1 MGTETEVAMKVFVRY
16 SFEIE
21 LPEEMAD
28 SMPEDKAKELAR
40 ELAQNIN
47 FQEVQ
52 RAYTR
57 GNGIGVDVYITKIR
71 STSIE
76 DW

>member
-1 MGTETEVAMKVFVRY
+1 VKVLVSY

-21 LPEEMAD
+21 LPEEVAD
-28 SMPEDKAKELAR
+28 SMPELQAKELAR

-57 GNGIGVDVYITKIR
+57 HGAIGVDVYITKIR
-71 STSIE
+71 STRIE

>member
-1 MGTETEVAMKVFVRY
+1 MKILVSY

-21 LPEEMAD
+21 LPDELVD
-28 SMPEDKAKELAR
+28 SMPFLQAEELAR

-52 RAYTR
+52 RAYTKEKKY
-57 GNGIGVDVYITKIR
+57 GSDVYITKIR
-71 STSIE
+71 STRIE

>member
-1 MGTETEVAMKVFVRY
+1 MKVFVRY

>member
-1 MGTETEVAMKVFVRY
+1 MGRAEKEVKVYVRY

-21 LPEEMAD
+21 LPEELSD
-28 SMPEDKAKELAR
+28 NMPEEKAKVLAR

-57 GNGIGVDVYITKIR
+57 GNAIGVDVYITKIR

-76 DW
+76 EW

>member
-1 MGTETEVAMKVFVRY
+1 MKILVAY
-16 SFEIE
+16 SFE
-21 LPEEMAD
+21 LEMPD
-28 SMPEDKAKELAR
+28 DLVDRMPANQAESLAR

-52 RAYTR
+52 RAYTPNMKY
-57 GNGIGVDVYITKIR
+57 GCDVYITKIR
-71 STSIE
+71 STRIE

>member
-1 MGTETEVAMKVFVRY
+1 VRIYVAY

-21 LPEEMAD
+21 LPDELVD
-28 SMPEDKAKELAR
+28 TMPEPQAKELAR

-52 RAYTR
+52 RAYTKEKKF
-57 GNGIGVDVYITKIR
+57 GSDVYITKIR
-71 STSIE
+71 STRIE